1 MPNLND
7 TELDLLLRRA
17 GAPTPPGAD
26 AACISTP
33 EFDLGRI
40 LTLAEGADD
49 APALDHIARCPFC
62 RAMLADVA
70 GAAASP
76 NDLLTARMQRAW
88 STEAR
93 VAPQTD
99 ARADARADAPR
110 STRRLAWG
118 AIGSFVA
125 LAAALAILV
134 LRPQS
139 LPPAPEFTLEG
150 PTGGLTEVRADVPES
165 NVFVP
170 ASQVRLVLHPR
181 QAPQPGAA
189 LALFRVETGER
200 LRRLPDALARVQPNG
215 AWLIEGEG
223 RALFGDTPGPRRLLV
238 VVAGAAEALAG
249 LDGREASV
257 IEGRADLR
265 AYPISVEYRTAP

>member
-33 EFDLGRI
+33 EFDLGRL

-49 APALDHIARCPFC
+49 APALDHIGRCAFC

-93 VAPQTD
+93 VAPQPE
-99 ARADARADAPR
+99 ARADAPR

-125 LAAALAILV
+125 LAAALSILV

-189 LALFRVETGER
+189 LALFRVEAGER
-200 LRRLPDALARVQPNG
+200 LHRLPDALARVQPNG

-238 VVAGAAEALAG
+238 VVAGAVEALAD
-249 LDGREASV
+249 LDGRPASA
-257 IEGRADLR
+257 IDGRADLR
-265 AYPISVEYRTAP
+265 AYPLSVDYRTAP

>member
-7 TELDLLLRRA
+7 TELDLLLRRV
-17 GAPTPPGAD
+17 GAPTLPGAD

-40 LTLAEGADD
+40 LTLAEGAED
-49 APALDHIARCPFC
+49 APALDHIARCAFC
-62 RAMLADVA
+62 RAMLVDVA
-70 GAAASP
+70 GATASP
-76 NDLLTARMQRAW
+76 NDLLTARLQRAW

-93 VAPQTD
+93 VATQPE
-99 ARADARADAPR
+99 AR

-189 LALFRVETGER
+189 LALFRVEAGER
-200 LRRLPDALARVQPNG
+200 LHRLPDALARVQPNG

-223 RALFGDTPGPRRLLV
+223 RALFGDTAGPRRLLV
-238 VVAGAAEALAG
+238 VVAGAAEALAE
-249 LDGREASV
+249 LDGRQASL

>member
-17 GAPTPPGAD
+17 GAPASPVGAD
-26 AACISTP
+26 AACVVTP

-40 LTLAEGADD
+40 LTLADGADD
-49 APALDHIARCPFC
+49 TEALDHIARCAFC
-62 RAMLADVA
+62 RAMLADVS
-70 GAAASP
+70 GSVAAP
-76 NDLLTARMQRAW
+76 NDFLTARMQRAW
-88 STEAR
+88 PAPAREA
-93 VAPQTD
+93 APTQ
-99 ARADARADAPR
+99 AAP

-118 AIGSFVA
+118 AIGGFVA
-125 LAAALAILV
+125 LAAALAMLV

-150 PTGGLTEVRADVPES
+150 PSGGLTEVRADVPES

-181 QAPQPGAA
+181 QAPRPGAA

-200 LRRLPDALARVQPNG
+200 LHRLPGALAQVQPNG

-238 VVAGAAEALAG
+238 VVAGAAEALAD
-249 LDGREASV
+249 LDGRQASV

-265 AYPISVEYRTAP
+265 AYPLSVEYRLAP

>member
-17 GAPTPPGAD
+17 GTPTTPPGAD
-26 AACISTP
+26 AACLSTP
-33 EFDLGRI
+33 EFDLGRV
-40 LTLAEGADD
+40 LALGDGADD
-49 APALDHIARCPFC
+49 AEALDHIARCIFC
-62 RAMLADVA
+62 RAMLADVT
-70 GAAASP
+70 GAAKAP

-88 STEAR
+88 STETR
-93 VAPQTD
+93 GVAQPQ
-99 ARADARADAPR
+99 AVR
-110 STRRLAWG
+110 STRTLAWG
-118 AIGSFVA
+118 AVGGFVA

-150 PTGGLTEVRADVPES
+150 PTGGLTEIRADVPES

-170 ASQVRLVLHPR
+170 ASQVRLVLHPHL
-181 QAPQPGAA
+181 APLPGAA

-200 LRRLPDALARVQPNG
+200 LHRLPDALARVQPNG

-238 VVAGAAEALAG
+238 VVAGAAEALTD
-249 LDGREASV
+249 LDGREASAL
-257 IEGRADLR
+257 EGRTDLR
-265 AYPISVEYRTAP
+265 AYPLSVEYRTGP

>member
-17 GAPTPPGAD
+17 GGPATPAATD
-26 AACISTP
+26 AACTLTP
-33 EFDLGRI
+33 EFDLGRL
-40 LTLAEGADD
+40 LTLAEGAED
-49 APALDHIARCPFC
+49 AIALDHVSRCAFC
-62 RAMLADVA
+62 RAMLVDVA
-70 GAAASP
+70 GAAAAP
-76 NDLLTARMQRAW
+76 NELLTARMQRAW
-88 STEAR
+88 PAEAR
-93 VAPQTD
+93 APS
-99 ARADARADAPR
+99 AAEAPR

-118 AIGSFVA
+118 AIGGFVA

-181 QAPQPGAA
+181 QASLPGAA
-189 LALFRVETGER
+189 LALFRVEAGDR
-200 LRRLPDALARVQPNG
+200 LHRLPDALARVQPNG
-215 AWLIEGEG
+215 AWVIEGEG

-238 VVAGAAEALAG
+238 VVAGAAEALAD
-249 LDGREASV
+249 LDGRAASV

-265 AYPISVEYRTAP
+265 AYPLNVEYRTAP